1 VYIRITKQEKDKLIN
16 ANIIAHIFLKAL
28 QLHDASTEILT
39 IPASDK
45 PRLSFTTI
53 YPSLEGDI
61 PQSRTTTRVTVPD
74 YPHSQ
79 FFTQSQG
86 ISNTTIELQT
96 VNTNF
101 AIAMK
106 WARNYISH
114 FTQVLHTNNLEYVFQ
129 QTPDSTTDIEI
140 WQPPI
145 QPDIIL
151 FKNETKND
159 IKTIIG
165 GPRPPKETYNVFKI
179 NNIDSQTTVTTN
191 TLWSLSDNGISDLQ
205 SNSRNQLSITQK

>member
-1 VYIRITKQEKDKLIN
+1 LNSVP
-16 ANIIAHIFLKAL
+16 
-28 QLHDASTEILT
+28 LT
-39 IPASDK
+39 I
-45 PRLSFTTI
+45 
-53 YPSLEGDI
+53 LEWL
-61 PQSRTTTRVTVPD
+61 VTVPD

-106 WARNYISH
+106 WARNYILH
-114 FTQVLHTNNLEYVFQ
+114 ITQVLHPNTLEYVFQ

-145 QPDIIL
+145 QPDIVL
-151 FKNETKND
+151 FKNETK
-159 IKTIIG
+159 
-165 GPRPPKETYNVFKI
+165 YNTQ
-179 NNIDSQTTVTTN
+179 NNYWWSTT
-191 TLWSLSDNGISDLQ
+191 SK
-205 SNSRNQLSITQK
+205 RNIQRI